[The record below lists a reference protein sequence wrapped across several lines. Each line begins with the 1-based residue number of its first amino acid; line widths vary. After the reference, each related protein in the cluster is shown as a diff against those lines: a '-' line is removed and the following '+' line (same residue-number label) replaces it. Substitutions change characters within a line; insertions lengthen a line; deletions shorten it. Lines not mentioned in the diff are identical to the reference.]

1 MPRNI
6 SGRICASA
14 AIAPEQAPGRWFGKG
29 AEDLGLSGLTHGE
42 ELVRLCENI
51 YPLTGE
57 RLTLRQR
64 KELSFLAALPCN
76 QRSLVADGQPVIAE
90 VTGTEMQPLATVA
103 SSGQVEGRRSAISPP

>member
-14 AIAPEQAPGRWFGKG
+14 VIAPEASRRPAGWFGKG

-64 KELSFLAALPCN
+64 KELSFLAALTSS
-76 QRSLVADGQPVIAE
+76 QRSLVADGQPLIAE
-90 VTGTEMQPLATVA
+90 ITATEMQPSVKVA
-103 SSGQVEGRRSAISPP
+103 